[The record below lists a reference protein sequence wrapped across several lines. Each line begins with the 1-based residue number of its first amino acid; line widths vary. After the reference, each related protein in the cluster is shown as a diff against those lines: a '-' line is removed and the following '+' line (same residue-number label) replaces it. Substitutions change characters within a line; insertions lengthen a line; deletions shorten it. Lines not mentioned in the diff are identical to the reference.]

1 MQITLTATP
10 ASLCSGCDTSPLT
23 FVRGWHLT
31 STSAEFGGLS
41 SLHATPIRRLL
52 AISDSGYWFEFGDG
66 SDGVAPAFASIFE
79 LRDEA
84 GISLVGTGD
93 RGGDDYMADAEGLAV
108 HPTGAPLWVS
118 FERQHRIWEYD
129 VVGGNATALGVEV
142 DNALAAVDAI
152 RNRPR
157 V

>member
-1 MQITLTATP
+1 MQIKLTATP

-41 SLHATPIRRLL
+41 SLHATPVRRLL

-79 LRDEA
+79 LRDGWHLA
-84 GISLVGTGD
+84 G
-93 RGGDDYMADAEGLAV
+93 R
-108 HPTGAPLWVS
+108 
-118 FERQHRIWEYD
+118 R
-129 VVGGNATALGVEV
+129 ATAVATTTWRTPR
-142 DNALAAVDAI
+142 ALRSTRRA
-152 RNRPR
+152 RRCG
-157 V
+157 